1 MNLDR
6 FEALLSVLFN
16 VDRHP
21 FVGEIFIFFDKNGD
35 GLIDFEE
42 FVRGLDTIE
51 RGNLEQKIDYCY
63 RMLDVFDI
71 GILDIFTL
79 REVLIRSFS

>member
-1 MNLDR
+1 M
-6 FEALLSVLFN
+6 
-16 VDRHP
+16 
-21 FVGEIFIFFDKNGD
+21 GEIFIFFDKNGD